1 MRVAARGPGVWKG
14 KRVRGRFYRRLV
26 SKIYLLLAVV
36 AFVSAVGIGYTIIK
50 SDYQQYTRATR
61 ADVARELD
69 TATGQLRN
77 SFFEFELVAN
87 RIESFLAVSP
97 QAPMPEISH
106 VVQDLLE
113 HNPQVFAVALAPGLR
128 ITHSYPETANRKS
141 IGLSYWEMPEQMP
154 GVARAYR
161 DRTPVL
167 DGPVALVQG
176 GQGYLLRYPVLIPR
190 AGVQLDKFWGIVSV
204 GISAESLF
212 GERTAGGEE
221 AAAAYSFGLRELYP
235 DGRVRHHLHGDP
247 ALFEGD
253 AVIREMN
260 MLGSRWL
267 VAAEPREGWPR
278 YSPQSPKLI
287 AFTLIGALVL
297 LVVLL
302 TLRQVTARGERAH
315 ALLREAIDCI
325 DEGFIAF
332 DEQDRLV
339 TVNQRYIDYHPK
351 LGDLVQ
357 PGISFE
363 ALIREGA
370 RRGQFPEAV
379 GREDAWVADRLAR
392 FRSPGTSFHQQ
403 LPGDRWIK
411 VTEARTPHGY
421 TVGVRTDVTAEKR
434 AQAEAEATDREKTE
448 FLNNVSHELRTP
460 LTVISGRAAFL
471 QHEGMP
477 QTRRLMAALAA
488 EERDAEEIA
497 AAVEAYRLYVEEQS
511 GRVLT
516 SSQHMLRLVEDLLDW
531 TRVERGQLELD
542 KGMVQVV
549 DIAKGVVDDL
559 RSEAEAKGLKLTYR
573 STGAAEVVA
582 DRIRLTQVLYNLVSN
597 AIKFTEAG
605 RIMLTVDVAP
615 EAVYFSVED
624 TGCGIAPEDLERIF
638 DRFRQVDGSATRQR
652 GGLGLGLAIA
662 RKLAELH
669 DGSLSVESAPGEG
682 SVFRLSLP
690 RAEAEMRAPCSA

>member
-1 MRVAARGPGVWKG
+1 M
-14 KRVRGRFYRRLV
+14 RGRFNRQLV

-36 AFVSAVGIGYTIIK
+36 AFLSAVGIGYTIIT
-50 SDYQQYTRATR
+50 SDYEQYTRATR
-61 ADVARELD
+61 ADVERELD

-77 SFFEFELVAN
+77 WFFEFELVAN

-106 VVQDLLE
+106 VVEDLLE
-113 HNPQVFAVALAPGLR
+113 HNPQVFAVALAPGLK
-128 ITHSYPETANRKS
+128 ITQSYPETGNRKS
-141 IGLSYWEMPEQMP
+141 IGLNYWEMPEQMP
-154 GVARAYR
+154 GVARAFR
-161 DRTPVL
+161 DRAPVL

-190 AGVQLDKFWGIVSV
+190 TGRQIDKFWGIVSV

-212 GERTAGGEE
+212 GARTTGGEAE
-221 AAAAYSFGLRELYP
+221 AAAYSFGLRELYP

-267 VAAEPREGWPR
+267 VAAEPRDGWPR
-278 YSPQSPKLI
+278 YSPQSPMLI
-287 AFTLIGALVL
+287 AFTLIGAVALLIVL
-297 LVVLL
+297 LS
-302 TLRQVTARGERAH
+302 LRQVTVRGERAH

-325 DEGFIAF
+325 DEGFVAF
-332 DEQDRLV
+332 DENDRLV
-339 TVNQRYIDYHPK
+339 SVNQKFVDYHPK
-351 LGDLVQ
+351 IADLMR
-357 PGISFE
+357 PGLPFE
-363 ALIREGA
+363 TMIREGVK
-370 RRGQFPEAV
+370 RGQFPEAE
-379 GREDAWVADRLAR
+379 GCEAAWVAQRLAR
-392 FRSPGTSFHQQ
+392 FREPGTPFQQ
-403 LPGDRWIK
+403 RLPGDRWLK
-411 VTEARTPHGY
+411 VTDARTPHGY
-421 TVGVRTDVTAEKR
+421 TVGVKTDVTAEKR
-434 AQAEAEATDREKTE
+434 ALAAAEAMDREKTE

-471 QHEGMP
+471 RHEGMP
-477 QTRRLMAALAA
+477 QTRGLMTALSAK
-488 EERDAEEIA
+488 ERDAAEIA
-497 AAVEAYRLYVEEQS
+497 GAVEEYRLYVEEQS

-542 KGMVQVV
+542 KGPVQVV
-549 DIAKGVVDDL
+549 DVAKGVVDDL
-559 RSEAEAKGLKLTYR
+559 RSEAEAKGLMLTYR
-573 STGAAEVVA
+573 STGAAEVLA

-605 RIMLTVDVAP
+605 RILLSVEVAP

-624 TGCGIAPEDLERIF
+624 TGRGIAAGDLERIF

-669 DGSLSVESAPGEG
+669 DGSLSVKSVPGEG

-690 RAEAEMRAPCSA
+690 RAAEAEMRAPCSA